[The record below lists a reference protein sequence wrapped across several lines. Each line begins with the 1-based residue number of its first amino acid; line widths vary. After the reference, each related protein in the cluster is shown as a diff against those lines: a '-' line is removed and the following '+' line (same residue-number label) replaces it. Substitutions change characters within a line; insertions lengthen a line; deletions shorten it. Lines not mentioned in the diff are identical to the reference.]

1 MKAAKGWDEGEE
13 GNLLE
18 KVSLFPLEFPH
29 HPCQN
34 FLSRSM
40 GLCRCAA
47 GSRPAPVPRCCGGT
61 VRMEVRVLPASSCPG
76 GASSVSRQDSGK
88 RFLKLHGQQRR
99 KGPGSRRRQARTS
112 FFSCRSVTDISP
124 AQPTGWTNPALWS
137 ATNQENFCFL
147 RAGSC
152 GWRRCP
158 LGAKGRDGQIFAQRR
173 QESDG
178 WFRERREK
186 MARRGESPG
195 CQDGKGRQWYPRTG
209 RNAAPGRSAEGPA
222 ALGLHRKAPCRKE
235 KVRPCVRFRSHT
247 EHRHVPGRR
256 ACLLLTIQDR
266 TLLQKVLP

>member
-18 KVSLFPLEFPH
+18 KVSLFPLELPH

-61 VRMEVRVLPASSCPG
+61 ARMKVRVLPASSCPG

-178 WFRERREK
+178 WFRERGKRWRGGGR
-186 MARRGESPG
+186 ARAVKTGKDGSGIRGQAGMPH
-195 CQDGKGRQWYPRTG
+195 R
-209 RNAAPGRSAEGPA
+209 AAVQKVPA
-222 ALGLHRKAPCRKE
+222 ALGLRRKE

-266 TLLQKVLP
+266 ILLQKVLP

>member
-18 KVSLFPLEFPH
+18 KVSLFPLELPH

-137 ATNQENFCFL
+137 VTNQENFCFL

-152 GWRRCP
+152 GRRRRP
-158 LGAKGRDGQIFAQRR
+158 LGAKGRDGQICRTAAARGRWLVQRAEGKDGAEGGEPGLSRRERTAVVSADR
-173 QESDG
+173 QE
-178 WFRERREK
+178 
-186 MARRGESPG
+186 
-195 CQDGKGRQWYPRTG
+195 CRTG
-209 RNAAPGRSAEGPA
+209 PRCRRCLPRWACAGRTYAGRRRSGRVCGSEATRSIGMSRAEG
-222 ALGLHRKAPCRKE
+222 
-235 KVRPCVRFRSHT
+235 
-247 EHRHVPGRR
+247 HV
-256 ACLLLTIQDR
+256 CF
-266 TLLQKVLP
+266 

>member
-18 KVSLFPLEFPH
+18 KVSLFPLELPL

-61 VRMEVRVLPASSCPG
+61 ARMEVRVLPASSCPG

-158 LGAKGRDGQIFAQRR
+158 LGAKGRDGQICRTAAARERWLVQRAEGKDGAEGGEPGLSRRERTAVVSADR
-173 QESDG
+173 QE
-178 WFRERREK
+178 
-186 MARRGESPG
+186 
-195 CQDGKGRQWYPRTG
+195 CRTG
-209 RNAAPGRSAEGPA
+209 PQCRRSCRVGPAPEGTMPEGEGPA
-222 ALGLHRKAPCRKE
+222 VCAVPKPHGASAC
-235 KVRPCVRFRSHT
+235 
-247 EHRHVPGRR
+247 PGRR

>member
-18 KVSLFPLEFPH
+18 SPLPKLFVQVH
-29 HPCQN
+29 
-34 FLSRSM
+34 
-40 GLCRCAA
+40 
-47 GSRPAPVPRCCGGT
+47 GT
-61 VRMEVRVLPASSCPG
+61 VPL
-76 GASSVSRQDSGK
+76 
-88 RFLKLHGQQRR
+88 
-99 KGPGSRRRQARTS
+99 RRRQPSRSGPPVLWRDCPDGSPCTPCIVMSGWRQQRVPARQREA
-112 FFSCRSVTDISP
+112 FSKTPRATAAEGAGLPAEAGEDFLFYTVSPWRAKAMPALACCRSVTDISP

-158 LGAKGRDGQIFAQRR
+158 LGTKGRDGQIFAQRR

-178 WFRERREK
+178 WFRERGKRWRGGGR
-186 MARRGESPG
+186 ARAVKTGKDGSGIRGQAGMPH
-195 CQDGKGRQWYPRTG
+195 R
-209 RNAAPGRSAEGPA
+209 AAVQKVPA
-222 ALGLHRKAPCRKE
+222 ALGLRRKE